1 MTDRIW
7 LHNETTDGYFHA
19 PADVAEQWA
28 GLGWKP
34 AEQPPPEHNPAT
46 AEREAWLEDKLAEQA
61 DDGEDPDEDTST
73 TKKTTRRRRTTAKD
87 VNDRG

>member
-7 LHNETTDGYFHA
+7 LYNATTGGYFHA
-19 PADVAEQWA
+19 PADAANEWA
-28 GLGWKP
+28 GLGWEP

-46 AEREAWLEDKLAEQA
+46 AEREAWLEDQA
-61 DDGEDPDEDTST
+61 ADQSDDDGEEPDEDTST

-87 VNDRG
+87 